1 MKPDNHHSVP
11 KEYLRGISF
20 LGTPIADELC
30 TKKKKKIK
38 LLFERGEVKFSL
50 FFKRP
55 NPCQLQ
61 NYFRQKTAFSYSLKK
76 KKSKLPVSYFM

>member
-20 LGTPIADELC
+20 LGIPIADELC

-38 LLFERGEVKFSL
+38 LLFERGEVKFSFL
-50 FFKRP
+50 NVPTLVNSRTTSCKKLHLVIHF
-55 NPCQLQ
+55 
-61 NYFRQKTAFSYSLKK
+61 KK
-76 KKSKLPVSYFM
+76 KK